1 MRVDGFLIVDKP
13 EGMTSLDVVRSV
25 KRRLGIRKA
34 GHIGTLDPFATGV
47 LPVALNEGTKLIP
60 FLPDEP
66 KRYEATLRLGQETA
80 TDDYTG
86 DVVSESP
93 WEDVAPRT
101 LELAFQAFCGTI
113 RQIPPMYS
121 AVKVDGKPLYRLARK
136 GIEIDRK
143 EREVRV
149 FEIRIEAI
157 DLPKVRFGVSCS
169 KGTYVRTLARDIGRK
184 VGCGAHLVQ
193 LRRVQ
198 SGSFSIERAIA
209 WEEMKTLSVKS
220 DCLRSRLIPLEDALP
235 GFPEVMAD
243 ERLVRKVRLGQ
254 EALVRDV
261 SFESLSCFDRGN
273 WVKITSPGKGLVAI
287 LKSEMNYAD
296 LPRADS
302 NAVVF
307 RPLRVFDLA
316 LQETPGL
323 PNDRRA
329 PMPAPRLRQANSS
342 YENSPLPPSSKG
354 G

>member
-13 EGMTSLDVVRSV
+13 EGMTSLDVVRGV

-60 FLPDEP
+60 YLADEP
-66 KRYEATLRLGQETA
+66 KRYEATLTLGEETA

-86 DVVSESP
+86 ETVSESP
-93 WEDVAPRT
+93 WEGVTPET
-101 LELAFQAFCGTI
+101 LELAFRAFWGRI
-113 RQIPPMYS
+113 RQVPPMYS
-121 AVKVDGKPLYRLARK
+121 AVKVNGKPLYRLARK
-136 GIEIDRK
+136 GIEVDRK
-143 EREVRV
+143 EREVHV

-157 DLPKVRFGVSCS
+157 DLPRVQFRVSCS

-184 VGCGAHLVQ
+184 IGCGAHLVQ

-198 SGSFSIERAIA
+198 SGPFSIEKAIV
-209 WEEMKTLSVKS
+209 WEELKTLSVGS
-220 DCLRSRLIPLEDALP
+220 DCFRSGLIRLEDALP

-261 SFESLSCFDRGN
+261 CPESLSDFDRGN
-273 WVKITSPGKGLVAI
+273 WVKITSPEKGLVAI
-287 LKSEMNYAD
+287 LRSEMNYAD
-296 LPRADS
+296 ILRADS

-307 RPLRVFDLA
+307 RPLRVFHPPLR
-316 LQETPGL
+316 ETAGFEGTS
-323 PNDRRA
+323 RVW
-329 PMPAPRLRQANSS
+329 PAGHS
-342 YENSPLPPSSKG
+342 
-354 G
+354 